1 VQHGFCFNVLIGII
15 VAFSLAFAQYI
26 GHVPV
31 RHGGS
36 SFNSIQF
43 NTFTSVKPSE
53 LLPNNHCRHRL
64 ITLPGMLAACRL
76 LCLSSTC
83 FSHMVAGTM

>member
-1 VQHGFCFNVLIGII
+1 VLIGII

-43 NTFTSVKPSE
+43 NLHKSFVDKVKGCSRQLWQIQPSAARVASQRSDY
-53 LLPNNHCRHRL
+53 PANCGATTVQHSQSW
-64 ITLPGMLAACRL
+64 TLCMA
-76 LCLSSTC
+76 
-83 FSHMVAGTM
+83 